1 MITPRGACCILAWSS
16 SLVNGETEALRAHVS
31 HSRPR
36 WPHREPALCPSS
48 AALAPVQAPCGSRAE
63 RSPLIALRWG
73 EGLLLLCRVL
83 GILFW
88 WSDGYVYGGF
98 SHQTQNVLRVP
109 QGTKG
114 LDQDASRRFQTQVS
128 LSQDG
133 ADAET
138 RYGRNEG
145 QVPSGLGSG
154 AQSAASDSANLGRK
168 EWGAAPSL
176 GRTWLDRE
184 QGM

>member
-1 MITPRGACCILAWSS
+1 MFT
-16 SLVNGETEALRAHVS
+16 
-31 HSRPR
+31 
-36 WPHREPALCPSS
+36 
-48 AALAPVQAPCGSRAE
+48 
-63 RSPLIALRWG
+63 
-73 EGLLLLCRVL
+73 
-83 GILFW
+83 
-88 WSDGYVYGGF
+88 GGF

-109 QGTKG
+109 RGTKG

-128 LSQDG
+128 LSQGG

-138 RYGRNEG
+138 RCGRNMG

-176 GRTWLDRE
+176 SRTWLDRE